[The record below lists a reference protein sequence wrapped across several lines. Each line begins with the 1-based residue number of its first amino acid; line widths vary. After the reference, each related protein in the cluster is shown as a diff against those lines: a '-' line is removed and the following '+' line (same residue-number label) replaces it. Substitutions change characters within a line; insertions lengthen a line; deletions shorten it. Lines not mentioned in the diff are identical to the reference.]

1 MQLSSAVT
9 EESPMPQ
16 IIHRTEAPTLL
27 PAATPT
33 AGTAKCEVPHEL
45 IAALAQELW
54 EEAGKPGDRD
64 LDFWLR
70 AEAELK
76 RRFAGTG
83 RS

>member
-9 EESPMPQ
+9 EESLMPH
-16 IIHRTEAPTLL
+16 IIHRTEAPTLS

-33 AGTAKCEVPHEL
+33 PGTAKCQVPHEL
-45 IAALAQELW
+45 IAALAEQFW
-54 EEAGKPGDRD
+54 AEAGKPPDRD

-70 AEAELK
+70 AEAELT